1 MIHQLLFGFSYHFA
15 HCYLDNMNYFECF
28 YCVCYITDTNCP
40 PEAYEETDEGLVSIK
55 QIEQACLDGNIEHF
69 NFHLKREIGQ
79 RHHLLM
85 RSDKNGWNML
95 HVAAKGGNLTIFCK
109 LVSVNLQICEKTHSQ
124 MTVLHIGS
132 KFGHYDICDFILK
145 NNDFKKYV
153 CEKSSDGKNACHYA
167 AESGSVR
174 LLRLL
179 VDNGIDAKAV
189 TEKELNIF
197 HIACIYNQLEMGK
210 YIFDNFNVL
219 VAAKSNDDWT
229 AALYAAKNGNTDFLK
244 FLYEKKVCLNHKS
257 ESDRNTLHI
266 ACDNGHLETCIFLTD
281 TCPSLLS
288 APDEKGRYPVHFA
301 ARSGIMELLKYL
313 ETKTEL
319 TKETSKGM
327 NILHMACLHDHI
339 EMCEYILDRY
349 PNLNVKRTVNGWTT
363 AHFVAGRGNNKG
375 NEIEIF
381 KMLRNA
387 EIPVE
392 IMHLS
397 KHGNSVLTLAIKYN
411 VYEFAEYLFRNH
423 RDMLNIPDAN
433 NPWETGN
440 EHPKMLELLHKYLDK
455 PRF

>member
-1 MIHQLLFGFSYHFA
+1 MVSSF
-15 HCYLDNMNYFECF
+15 YF
-28 YCVCYITDTNCP
+28 CYITDTNYTS
-40 PEAYEETDEGLVSIK
+40 ETNEETDEGLVSIK
-55 QIEQACLDGNIEHF
+55 QMEQACLDGNIEHF
-69 NFHLKREIGQ
+69 NFHLEKEIGP

-85 RSDKNGWNML
+85 KSDKNGWSVL
-95 HVAAKGGNLTIFCK
+95 HLAAKGGNLTIFCK
-109 LVSVNLQICEKTHSQ
+109 LVSVNLKICEKTHSQ
-124 MTVLHIGS
+124 MTVLHIAS

-153 CEKSSDGKNACHYA
+153 CEKSSEGKNACHYA

-179 VDNGIDAKAV
+179 VDNGINAKEV

-197 HIACIYNQLEMGK
+197 HIACIYNRLEMGK
-210 YIFDNFNVL
+210 FIFDNFNDL
-219 VAAKSNDDWT
+219 VAVKSNDDWT
-229 AALYAAKNGNTDFLK
+229 AALYAAKNGNTEFLK
-244 FLYEKKVCLNHKS
+244 FLFENEVGLDHKS
-257 ESDRNTLHI
+257 ESDRNALHI
-266 ACDNGHLETCIFLTD
+266 ACDNGHLESCIFLTD
-281 TCPSLLS
+281 NCPLLLS

-301 ARSGIMELLKYL
+301 ARSGNMELLKYL
-313 ETKTEL
+313 ETTCKTEL
-319 TKETSKGM
+319 TKETSTGM

-349 PNLNVKRTVNGWTT
+349 PNLNVKRTENGWTT
-363 AHFVAGRGNNKG
+363 AHYVAGRGNNKG

-381 KMLRNA
+381 EMLTNDENR
-387 EIPVE
+387 VE
-392 IMHLS
+392 IKHLS

-411 VYEFAEYLFRNH
+411 VFEFAEYLFKNH

-455 PRF
+455 PL